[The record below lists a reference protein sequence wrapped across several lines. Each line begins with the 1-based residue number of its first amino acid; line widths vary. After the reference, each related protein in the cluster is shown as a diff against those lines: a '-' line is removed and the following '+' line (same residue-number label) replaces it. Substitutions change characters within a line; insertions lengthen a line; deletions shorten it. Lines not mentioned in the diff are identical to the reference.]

1 VWVYKLLCLHASL
14 VCLLVGCTSSAQ
26 PPQAH
31 GPEPSSVQLRLASA
45 SYPPYVDTADHPRA
59 ALDLVATA
67 LARAGYIAKN
77 EIVPLDAVV
86 EGLRADKYDG
96 SAALWQSEERE
107 QFLLYSDAL
116 LENRLLL
123 VGQKGSDVSAASLSE
138 LKAKKVGIVTD
149 YAYGP
154 ELDQAKEPVFV
165 RGTSTEDNLRALL
178 RGELDYVIADALVV
192 HHLQQQFPQQ
202 TREKLSAGS
211 KPLIKRTLHFAVR
224 KSFPGAPG
232 IIENFNRQLATM
244 LADGSYNDALHVDW
258 VLADIDK
265 DGTAELVAVG
275 DRLGA
280 DPPGSGYRP
289 MGPEGGATPARFVV
303 KGVAYDSWQAVP
315 DEYKT
320 PSQAHSDKPGTLR
333 ASVFEF

>member
-1 VWVYKLLCLHASL
+1 
-14 VCLLVGCTSSAQ
+14 
-26 PPQAH
+26 
-31 GPEPSSVQLRLASA
+31 
-45 SYPPYVDTADHPRA
+45 VDTSDQPRA
-59 ALDLVATA
+59 ALDLVSTA

-77 EIVPLDAVV
+77 EIVPLDTVL

-96 SAALWQSEERE
+96 SAALWRSDERE
-107 QFLLYSDAL
+107 QFLLYSDAF

-123 VGQKGSDVSAASLSE
+123 VGRKGSEVGATSMRE
-138 LKAKKVGIVTD
+138 LTGKKVGIVAD

-178 RGELDYVIADALVV
+178 RGELDYVLADALVV
-192 HHLQQQFPQQ
+192 HHLTQQYPQQ
-202 TREKLSAGS
+202 TREKLATGE

-224 KSFPGAPG
+224 KSLPDAPR
-232 IIENFNRQLATM
+232 IIENFNRQLAQM
-244 LADGSYNDALHVDW
+244 LSDGSYNDALHVDW
-258 VLADIDK
+258 IHADIDG
-265 DGTAELVAVG
+265 DGKPELIAVG
-275 DRLGA
+275 DNIGA

-289 MGPEGGATPARFVV
+289 MGPEGTSSPSHYVV

-315 DEYKT
+315 NEYKT